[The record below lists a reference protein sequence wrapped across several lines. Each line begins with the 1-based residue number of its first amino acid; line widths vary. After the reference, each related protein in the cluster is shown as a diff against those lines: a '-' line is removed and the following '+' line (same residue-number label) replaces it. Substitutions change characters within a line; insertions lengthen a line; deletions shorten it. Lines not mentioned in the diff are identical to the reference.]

1 MIQAIRSGQFLGW
14 LGDWFQKNWK
24 RLLIWLA
31 AAALCAGFSAMT
43 LHMSRFNLPWR
54 TTKEFYCSGRYD
66 PRSKAP
72 DTVTLLPGQ
81 TLEQTF
87 TAMGSLVGQC
97 QTVYLK
103 VPEGQTQG
111 PELTVTLT
119 AQSTGEVLSR
129 AEPSAVRLEEF
140 AAEGQAKKE
149 LLAAFP
155 LPEPVQ
161 LKSGRDYVLSIQNS
175 GLEETVLNMDR
186 AVYSGQ
192 LVLEQTP
199 LAGALDFGLLRTAG
213 YTPSILVPLLTL
225 VTCATALLGLWL
237 VLFCRVGVHWLYLLL
252 AGGFGLVTLFDLT
265 PLYGFD
271 MRFQF
276 DSAYVVSNELLG
288 LEGAVYQPSRSDPEW
303 EPAHYYR
310 RICDDYSQFQY
321 YREDWVSDNYTDM
334 QEALKDLRPE
344 KEDTELILVEANQ
357 GFIGDQRQILYLPA
371 GVGFAIARLLGLGF
385 LPMVQMG
392 RLVSY
397 GVFVLLMFFAIR
409 SAPFGKR
416 LFLILALLPSVMIQ
430 TISVTRDA
438 VVIGLSFFVA
448 AKVLALAY
456 GEKAPKFLDWAV
468 VWAAGALLAPCKGVY
483 LPISLFWLVAL
494 YRRLVVQEQAK
505 WTKVAA
511 YLAAGLLP
519 MLVVMYYFGSSYV
532 TTVIQELQEFL
543 LSLFQG
549 GAQAALPAQVVQET
563 VQQEALAQPE
573 VYTFSY
579 LLENLPF
586 TLMVVLNTLREYL
599 GTYFVN
605 TLQLLDIDLGSSD
618 TMGLI
623 LMALLL
629 IECLGQEEG
638 RERLGKPERWC
649 ALLVAAA
656 VFALTAVA
664 ALTWTEVGSYSIF
677 GLQGRYLIPTLP
689 LLALFAM
696 NNSVLRLK
704 GNHAVLVKAG
714 CCLFPALYLMNMYL
728 WTISR

>member
-14 LGDWFQKNWK
+14 LGAWFQKNWK

-31 AAALCAGFSAMT
+31 TAALCAGFSAMT

-81 TLEQTF
+81 SLEQSF
-87 TAMGSLVGQC
+87 TAMGSLVGEC
-97 QTVYLK
+97 QTIYLK
-103 VPEGQTQG
+103 VPKGQTRL

-119 AQSTGEVLSR
+119 AQDTGEVL
-129 AEPSAVRLEEF
+129 AQVEASAVQLEGLATED
-140 AAEGQAKKE
+140 QTKKE
-149 LLAAFP
+149 QLAAFP
-155 LPEPVQ
+155 LSEPV
-161 LKSGRDYVLSIQNS
+161 LLRSGRDYVLCMQNS
-175 GLEETVLNMDR
+175 GREETALNMDR
-186 AVYSGQ
+186 AVYSGS
-192 LVLEQTP
+192 LRLGQT
-199 LAGALDFGLLRTAG
+199 ALDGAVDFGVLRTAG
-213 YTPSILVPLLTL
+213 YTPSAFVPLLTA

-237 VLFCRVGVHWLYLLL
+237 ALFSKVKEHLLYLLL
-252 AGGFGLVTLFDLT
+252 AAGFGLVMLFDVT

-288 LEGAVYQPSRSDPEW
+288 LEGAVYQPSRANPENK
-303 EPAHYYR
+303 PAHYYR
-310 RICDDYSQFQY
+310 RICDDYSQFQF
-321 YREDWVSDNYTDM
+321 YRENWVSDNYTDM
-334 QEALKDLRPE
+334 QAALRDLRPE

-409 SAPFGKR
+409 SVPFGKR
-416 LFLILALLPSVMIQ
+416 LFLILALLPSVMVQ
-430 TISVTRDA
+430 TMSVTRDA
-438 VVIGLSFFVA
+438 VIIGLSFFVV

-456 GEKAPKFLDWAV
+456 GEKMPKFLDWAM
-468 VWAAGALLAPCKGVY
+468 VWLAGALLAPCKGVY
-483 LPISLFWLVAL
+483 LPISLFWLAAL
-494 YRRLVVQEQAK
+494 YRRLVVQERAK
-505 WTKVAA
+505 WTKVTV

-532 TTVIQELQEFL
+532 TTVIRELQEFL
-543 LSLFQG
+543 GSLFQG
-549 GAQAALPAQVVQET
+549 GAQAFVLPVQAAA
-563 VQQEALAQPE
+563 EAEVLAQPQ
-573 VYTFSY
+573 VYTFLD

-599 GTYFVN
+599 GMYFVN
-605 TLQLLDIDLGSSD
+605 TLQLTDIDLGSSD
-618 TMGLI
+618 TVGLI
-623 LMALLL
+623 LMGLLL
-629 IECLGQEEG
+629 IACLSQEEG
-638 RERLGKPERWC
+638 RERLGKPERWF
-649 ALLVAAA
+649 ALAVAAA

-704 GNHAVLVKAG
+704 GSHATLVKAG
-714 CCLFPALYLMNMYL
+714 CCLFPALYLMNIYL

>member
-14 LGDWFQKNWK
+14 LGAWFQKNWK
-24 RLLIWLA
+24 HLLIWLA

-81 TLEQTF
+81 RLEQSF
-87 TAMGSLVGQC
+87 TAMGSLVGEC
-97 QTVYLK
+97 QTIYLK
-103 VPEGQTQG
+103 VPEGQTHL

-119 AQSTGEVLSR
+119 AQDTGEVL
-129 AEPSAVRLEEF
+129 AQVEASAVQREEL
-140 AAEGQAKKE
+140 ATEDQTKKE
-149 LLAAFP
+149 QLAAFP
-155 LPEPVQ
+155 LSEPV
-161 LKSGRDYVLSIQNS
+161 LLRSGRDYVLCMQNS
-175 GLEETVLNMDR
+175 GREETALNMDR
-186 AVYSGQ
+186 AVYSGS
-192 LVLEQTP
+192 LRLGQT
-199 LAGALDFGLLRTAG
+199 ALDGAVDFGVLRTAG
-213 YTPSILVPLLTL
+213 YTPSVFVPLLTA

-237 VLFCRVGVHWLYLLL
+237 ALFSKVKEHLLYLLL
-252 AGGFGLVTLFDLT
+252 AAGFGLVMLFDVT

-288 LEGAVYQPSRSDPEW
+288 LEGAVYQPSRANPENK
-303 EPAHYYR
+303 PAHYYR
-310 RICDDYSQFQY
+310 RICDDYSQFQF
-321 YREDWVSDNYTDM
+321 YRENWVSDNYTDM
-334 QEALKDLRPE
+334 QAALRDLRPE

-409 SAPFGKR
+409 SVPFGKR
-416 LFLILALLPSVMIQ
+416 LFLILALLPSVMVQ
-430 TISVTRDA
+430 TMSVTRDA
-438 VVIGLSFFVA
+438 VIIGLSFFVV

-456 GEKAPKFLDWAV
+456 GEKMPKFLDWAM
-468 VWAAGALLAPCKGVY
+468 VWLAGALLAPCKGVY
-483 LPISLFWLVAL
+483 LPISLFWLAAL
-494 YRRLVVQEQAK
+494 YRRLVVQERAK
-505 WTKVAA
+505 WTKVTV

-532 TTVIQELQEFL
+532 TTVIRELQEFL
-543 LSLFQG
+543 GSLFQG
-549 GAQAALPAQVVQET
+549 GAQAFVLPVQAAA
-563 VQQEALAQPE
+563 EAEVLAQPQ
-573 VYTFSY
+573 VYTFLD

-599 GTYFVN
+599 GMYFVN
-605 TLQLLDIDLGSSD
+605 TLQLTDIDLGSSD
-618 TMGLI
+618 TVGLI
-623 LMALLL
+623 LMGLLL
-629 IECLGQEEG
+629 IACLSQEEG
-638 RERLGKPERWC
+638 RERLGKPERWF
-649 ALLVAAA
+649 ALAVAAA

>member
-1 MIQAIRSGQFLGW
+1 MIQAICSGQFLGW
-14 LGDWFQKNWK
+14 LGAWFQKNWK

-31 AAALCAGFSAMT
+31 TAALCAGFSAMT

-81 TLEQTF
+81 SLEQSF
-87 TAMGSLVGQC
+87 TAMGSLVGEC
-97 QTVYLK
+97 QTIYLK
-103 VPEGQTQG
+103 VPEGQTRL

-119 AQSTGEVLSR
+119 AQDTGEVL
-129 AEPSAVRLEEF
+129 AQVAASAIQMEEL
-140 AAEGQAKKE
+140 ATEDQTKKE
-149 LLAAFP
+149 QLAAFP
-155 LPEPVQ
+155 LPEPVL
-161 LKSGRDYVLSIQNS
+161 LKSGRDYVLCVQNS
-175 GLEETVLNMDR
+175 GQEETALNMDR
-186 AVYSGQ
+186 AVYSGS
-192 LVLEQTP
+192 LRLGQT
-199 LAGALDFGLLRTAG
+199 ALDGAVDFGVLRTAG
-213 YTPSILVPLLTL
+213 YTPSALVPLLTA

-237 VLFCRVGVHWLYLLL
+237 VLFGKVKEHLLYLLL
-252 AGGFGLVTLFDLT
+252 AAGFGLVMLFDVT

-288 LEGAVYQPSRSDPEW
+288 LEGAVYQPSRANPENK
-303 EPAHYYR
+303 PAHYYR
-310 RICDDYSQFQY
+310 RICDDYSQFQF

-334 QEALKDLRPE
+334 QAALRDLRPE

-409 SAPFGKR
+409 SVPFGKR
-416 LFLILALLPSVMIQ
+416 VLLILALLPSVMVQ
-430 TISVTRDA
+430 TMSVTRDA
-438 VVIGLSFFVA
+438 VIIGLSFFVV

-456 GEKAPKFLDWAV
+456 GEKMPKFLDWAV
-468 VWAAGALLAPCKGVY
+468 VWLAGALLAPCKGVY
-483 LPISLFWLVAL
+483 LPISLFWLAAL
-494 YRRLVVQEQAK
+494 YRRLVVQERAK
-505 WTKVAA
+505 WTKVAG

-543 LSLFQG
+543 GSLFQG
-549 GAQAALPAQVVQET
+549 SAQAFVLPVQAAAEA
-563 VQQEALAQPE
+563 EALAQPQ
-573 VYTFSY
+573 VYTFLD

-586 TLMVVLNTLREYL
+586 TLMMVLNTLREYL
-599 GTYFVN
+599 GMYFVN
-605 TLQLLDIDLGSSD
+605 TLQLTDIDLGSSD
-618 TMGLI
+618 TMALI
-623 LMALLL
+623 LMGLLL
-629 IECLGQEEG
+629 IACLSQEEG
-638 RERLGKPERWC
+638 RERLGKPERWF
-649 ALLVAAA
+649 ALAVAAA

-704 GNHAVLVKAG
+704 GNHATLVKAG